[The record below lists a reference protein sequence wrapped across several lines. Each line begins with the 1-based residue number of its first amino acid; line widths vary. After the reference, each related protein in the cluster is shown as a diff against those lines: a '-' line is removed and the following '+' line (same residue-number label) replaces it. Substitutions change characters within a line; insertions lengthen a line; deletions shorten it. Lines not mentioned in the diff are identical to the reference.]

1 MKWEYA
7 VEPMIIDMDEFGIAL
22 NEYGEDGWEL
32 VAAVPHGREG
42 STLATIILK
51 RPKGNDPSN

>member
-7 VEPMIIDMDEFGIAL
+7 VESMIIDMDEFGIAL
-22 NEYGEDGWEL
+22 NDYGDDGWEL
-32 VAAVPHGREG
+32 VAAVLQSG
-42 STLATIILK
+42 TLATIILK